1 MPQHCCCDRPCP
13 RLALG
18 VWLLQGCQLG
28 LAGHCVFKAMVVGFH
43 PAYHS
48 EEQQED
54 EATDDDP
61 GTIAHACSLV
71 IKAIRPA
78 IS

>member
-1 MPQHCCCDRPCP
+1 M
-13 RLALG
+13 
-18 VWLLQGCQLG
+18 
-28 LAGHCVFKAMVVGFH
+28 FKAMVVGFH